1 MMKKQLKFLI
11 TMLMLAFSLPLFA
24 AEQIRV
30 LWAFDIA
37 SNQASTL
44 RKLLDVA
51 NSEQSEFVFVLD
63 NRKGAGGSIAANEVT
78 KYPNNTIVGMSSSFF
93 LRPLIEK
100 EGTHNLSD
108 FTPVLV
114 QASGTPLVMVTKNNF
129 VLSKKEITIGISGYG
144 TIGHLFAANFQKDSG
159 INVIIVPYKSNI
171 DAYVAVMGG
180 FVDAAPVFPGDV
192 GLPLPSNISI
202 FSYTGD
208 TNITTEPY
216 LNAKSFSAL
225 NFSNVKRLTVNY
237 GIFSSVKM
245 NSQLRSKLTSI
256 LEKAN
261 TNAEVLEYYKRD
273 FLIPSNSN
281 VDNIK
286 WYRDQ
291 ITHWTSATAVIKIP
305 E

>member
-1 MMKKQLKFLI
+1 MKKQLKNLI
-11 TMLMLAFSLPLFA
+11 TVIMLAFSLPSFS

-44 RKLLDVA
+44 RKLIEVA
-51 NSEQSEFVFVLD
+51 NSEQSEFVFVLE
-63 NRKGAGGSIAANEVT
+63 NKKGAGGSIAANEVT
-78 KYPNNTIVGMSSSFF
+78 NYPNNAIVGMSSSFF

-100 EGTHNLSD
+100 EGTHNLLD
-108 FTPVLV
+108 FTPILV

-129 VLSKKEITIGISGYG
+129 VLPKKEITIGISGYG

-180 FVDAAPVFPGDV
+180 FVDAAPMFPGDV
-192 GLPLPSNISI
+192 GLPLPSNIGI

-208 TNITTEPY
+208 TNITTDPY
-216 LNAKSFSAL
+216 SNVKPFSAL
-225 NFSNVKRLTVNY
+225 NFNNVKRLTVNY
-237 GIFSSVKM
+237 SIFSSIKM
-245 NSQLRSKLTSI
+245 DSQRRSKITSI
-256 LEKAN
+256 LEHAN
-261 TNAEVLEYYKRD
+261 TNAEVLEYYKKD
-273 FLIPSNSN
+273 FLSPNKPG
-281 VDNIK
+281 VDANK

-291 ITHWTSATAVIKIP
+291 IMHWKAATTAINASQ
-305 E
+305 